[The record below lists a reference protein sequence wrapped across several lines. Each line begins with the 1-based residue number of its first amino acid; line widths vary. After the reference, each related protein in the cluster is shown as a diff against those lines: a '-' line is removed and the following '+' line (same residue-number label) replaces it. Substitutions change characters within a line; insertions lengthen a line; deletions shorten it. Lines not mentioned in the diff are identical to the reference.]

1 MSDFADRRALAE
13 AAIACLSA
21 DPDLGETCLRGSLVD
36 GPADD
41 YSDIDIGLNPT
52 TIADT
57 DAVERAVSRF
67 ESHFDV
73 EFHDWATSL
82 LPEKA
87 VVTFYLRDVPLFWNI
102 DLEIVVP
109 ADLRTATRDSVVL
122 DPVFH
127 ALKVWPL
134 ALKYS
139 LREDEAHRAD
149 VTRFVGRHGAAAA
162 EGWAGLRAALVTALD
177 TIALQATDRHRP
189 FLTRCR
195 DTYARTVTPRETP

>member
-1 MSDFADRRALAE
+1 MPAFTDRRTLAD
-13 AAIACLSA
+13 AAVACLTA
-21 DPDLGETCLRGSLVD
+21 DADLGETCLRGSLVD

-52 TIADT
+52 TITDA

-67 ESHFDV
+67 ESRFDV

-82 LPEKA
+82 LPDRA

-109 ADLRTATRDSVVL
+109 ADLRRATRDSVVL

-139 LREDEAHRAD
+139 LREDEAQRAD
-149 VTRFVGRHGAAAA
+149 VTRFVTRHGAAPAD
-162 EGWAGLRAALVTALD
+162 GWVWLRAALGTALD
-177 TIALQATDRHRP
+177 TITQQATDRHRP
-189 FLTRCR
+189 FLARCR
-195 DTYARTVTPRETP
+195 DTYARTANPRETP